1 MRLDDP
7 ARVIYNIFAFQALH
21 LQDRVSVQSVI
32 RSCWDAREQLQ
43 VLSQECVAGAWER
56 TESYL
61 VAADRLPVQKDTFSF
76 KYPLIAF
83 PQLCV
88 LRLEEGGKL
97 FKVENWCLRHGAD
110 VLVGLECVTRI
121 ELLEHL

>member
-1 MRLDDP
+1 MRLDNP
-7 ARVIYNIFAFQALH
+7 ARVVDNIFAFQALH

-43 VLSQECVAGAWER
+43 VLSKECVAGAWER

-61 VAADRLPVQKDTFSF
+61 VAADRLTVQKDTFSF
-76 KYPLIAF
+76 KYPTIAF
-83 PQLCV
+83 PQLGV

-97 FKVENWCLRHGAD
+97 WEVKDWCLWHGAD
-110 VLVGLECVTRI
+110 VLHGLECIPRV